1 MTRRTRQERGKFEN
15 GFSNLPIWRAERARK
30 EETMKQFM
38 TVLKFELNK
47 YFKNKSFLVT
57 TLFLAV
63 LLVGVI
69 VVPTFFLPGLT
80 GGASKGEETEQT
92 EETSQEQLGIFVNT
106 TEIADVDS
114 LLAMIPG
121 QWSSYEDE
129 ESLRSAV
136 EAEEI
141 EAGFVLNGPSD
152 AVYVVNNLTMSENLS
167 QTFSSALAQ
176 YQKQTYLK
184 DHGLS
189 PEEIAQADSF
199 SVNLEQEVLGKDG
212 SRNYW
217 YTYVLVFVIYMLI
230 LFYGQMIAVSIT
242 TEKSNR
248 AIEILVT
255 SVNPNSLIFGKVLAG
270 AIAGV
275 LQMVVIIGAGFGAYR
290 ACREAWGGMLD
301 FLFQIPGNVMASFVV
316 FGLLSYLLYAFIFG
330 MLGAMVSKTEDISKS
345 ATPVTLIYVASFLI
359 AMVGLTDSDSL
370 LMKVASFVPFTSGN
384 AMFIRVSMGSVALWE
399 VGLSVLLLVI
409 GCVAAGIL
417 AAKIFRFGTL
427 HYGNPIKL
435 TKALKSMGQQ

>member
-1 MTRRTRQERGKFEN
+1 
-15 GFSNLPIWRAERARK
+15 
-30 EETMKQFM
+30 MKQFM
-38 TVLKFELNK
+38 TVLKFELNN

-275 LQMVVIIGAGFGAYR
+275 LQMVVIIGAGFGAYH